1 MLACVVLDS
10 ANERR
15 RLAEWRIR
23 KDGISVSLLPTPTET
38 LPELSLAVGAEGNH
52 SDLLTLLTS
61 TVTTGLKMS
70 FEK

>member
-61 TVTTGLKMS
+61 TVTTGLK
-70 FEK
+70 F